1 MMTPPQE
8 AGAGWGAE
16 WGAPGPRP
24 HKETASS
31 HLDTQL
37 SQSFSASWSTRGRN
51 AGPGNRTKVNWDGE
65 NLSFFRHLFRDSS
78 ILSRWRFQ
86 PRLPGKPTPAPSNL
100 QPNARPDAPALG
112 AQVPPPDS
120 ALPGGGLAGTRT
132 GPSSPQEPPASH

>member
-1 MMTPPQE
+1 M
-8 AGAGWGAE
+8 GCRVGS
-16 WGAPGPRP
+16 PGPRAR
-24 HKETASS
+24 KETALS

-37 SQSFSASWSTRGRN
+37 SQSFSDSWSTRGRN

-65 NLSFFRHLFRDSS
+65 NLSFFRRLFRDSS

-100 QPNARPDAPALG
+100 QPNAGPNAPALG
-112 AQVPPPDS
+112 AQVPPPDA